1 MILVLMV
8 VLMIVSGLIMTSC
21 VRSTPAPTPAPTPTP
36 EGRIIKIASTT
47 AYSFGEDL
55 RIGVANI
62 GKSDYVDNNGVK
74 HHSMTAGLW
83 LNLPREKMSET
94 IYTGQSLKF
103 GEYVIHVEEI
113 KGGIFTSAY
122 VVLRIEEP

>member
-1 MILVLMV
+1 M
-8 VLMIVSGLIMTSC
+8 
-21 VRSTPAPTPAPTPTP
+21 
-36 EGRIIKIASTT
+36 
-47 AYSFGEDL
+47 

-74 HHSMTAGLW
+74 HHGMTAGLW

-94 IYTGQSLKF
+94 ICTGQSLKF

-113 KGGIFTSAY
+113 KGGISTSAY
-122 VVLRIEEP
+122 VVLRIEEL